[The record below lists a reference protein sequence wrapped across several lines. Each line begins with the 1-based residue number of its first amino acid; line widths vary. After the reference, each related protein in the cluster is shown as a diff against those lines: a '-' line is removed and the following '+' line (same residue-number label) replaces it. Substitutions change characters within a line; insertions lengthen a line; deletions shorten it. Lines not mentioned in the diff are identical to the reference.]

1 MSDHK
6 NKEVNPFSPKLSR
19 EKVQENLMFGLFRGM
34 TYFVLFCA
42 AFLFWDI
49 LSKGA
54 NKIFEGDGL
63 INWEFLTE
71 HPQTLHVIDEGD
83 EEIKLSSSDYY
94 KLKDEKIGAKWN
106 LFAKSPEFGSKLSDL
121 DNEMMELQKEWTDKS
136 LRFSNAEFLIK
147 ERENLSIK
155 FGFWSELLSDI
166 NASARDFEVE
176 PQDVPVLVSEFI
188 LGHFEKERSRLPL
201 VETKITFFRAQQ
213 YPNIEEPS
221 LNVLKEI
228 EKAYNTFLDKV
239 PEAYNQAIK
248 EFGNEVSLTYEGFN
262 LSKGPK
268 EFGRFAEA
276 LVAYETIR
284 RSFLDIETKNW
295 NSIQELVIPFK
306 QAMSVSLP
314 SRDYAYSGGGIF
326 PAIIGTLLLVL
337 GAMTI
342 AIILGVFCAIFLAE
356 YGKPGKFLSLI
367 RLAILNLAGVPS
379 IIYGLFGFG
388 LFVIFLDWNVS
399 LLAGWFTLAFM
410 VLPIVITASEESL
423 RSIPQGFREGS
434 LALGATKWI
443 MIKTSVL
450 PFAMPGI
457 LTSSILGVARAAG
470 ETAPIMFTAA
480 YAKRSEL
487 PWEGLEHWTD
497 FFFQGVMALPYHIY
511 VVSAKIPQNEYTAD
525 MQYGTAFVFLFL
537 VIGVTGLSMLL
548 RNRLR
553 KKYRW

>member
-1 MSDHK
+1 M
-6 NKEVNPFSPKLSR
+6 
-19 EKVQENLMFGLFRGM
+19 
-34 TYFVLFCA
+34 
-42 AFLFWDI
+42 FWDI

-248 EFGNEVSLTYEGFN
+248 DFGNEVSLTYEGFN

-284 RSFLDIETKNW
+284 R
-295 NSIQELVIPFK
+295 
-306 QAMSVSLP
+306 
-314 SRDYAYSGGGIF
+314 
-326 PAIIGTLLLVL
+326 
-337 GAMTI
+337 
-342 AIILGVFCAIFLAE
+342 
-356 YGKPGKFLSLI
+356 
-367 RLAILNLAGVPS
+367 
-379 IIYGLFGFG
+379 
-388 LFVIFLDWNVS
+388 
-399 LLAGWFTLAFM
+399 
-410 VLPIVITASEESL
+410 
-423 RSIPQGFREGS
+423 
-434 LALGATKWI
+434 
-443 MIKTSVL
+443 
-450 PFAMPGI
+450 
-457 LTSSILGVARAAG
+457 
-470 ETAPIMFTAA
+470 
-480 YAKRSEL
+480 
-487 PWEGLEHWTD
+487 
-497 FFFQGVMALPYHIY
+497 
-511 VVSAKIPQNEYTAD
+511 
-525 MQYGTAFVFLFL
+525 
-537 VIGVTGLSMLL
+537 
-548 RNRLR
+548 
-553 KKYRW
+553 